1 MSQYIYAIIPY
12 KSGISV
18 RKTELYPCV
27 LNPVLSELN
36 GIHSEF
42 ADSDG
47 LYLFK
52 DFLMINTCQ
61 RQTAFVDNRDGFSYM
76 RSEICKI
83 AKALK
88 ASEVWYVAEMLI
100 DEMEE
105 WGFSFDEW
113 CSSLKGEK
121 KDSVAEL
128 TIDILKGKDIYSC
141 YHDNFSD
148 VIFEKPAKIIN
159 RHNWKNFKKP

>member
-1 MSQYIYAIIPY
+1 
-12 KSGISV
+12 
-18 RKTELYPCV
+18 
-27 LNPVLSELN
+27 
-36 GIHSEF
+36 
-42 ADSDG
+42 
-47 LYLFK
+47 
-52 DFLMINTCQ
+52 MINTCQ

-128 TIDILKGKDIYSC
+128 TIDILKGERYL
-141 YHDNFSD
+141 
-148 VIFEKPAKIIN
+148 
-159 RHNWKNFKKP
+159 